1 MTARDADA
9 LEEKGDMAGAIAKL
23 HEALAIAP
31 EMAELRIMTGVT
43 MASAGDVDGGCA
55 LIAEAVRKN
64 AGWAATRHRFAAA
77 DLMKSEALWARQARP
92 ASTPPPHEPC

>member
-31 EMAELRIMTGVT
+31 EMVELRIMTGVS

-64 AGWAATRHRFAAA
+64 ARWVETLHRFAAV
-77 DLMKSEALWARQARP
+77 DLGNPEAGAPIEARP
-92 ASTPPPHEPC
+92 AATARPP